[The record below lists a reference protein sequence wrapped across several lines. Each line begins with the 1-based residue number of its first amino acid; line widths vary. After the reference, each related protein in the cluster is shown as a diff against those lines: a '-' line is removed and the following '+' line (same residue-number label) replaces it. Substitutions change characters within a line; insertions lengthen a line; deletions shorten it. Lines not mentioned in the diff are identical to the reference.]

1 MKVSSQFFPFCLII
15 DHLWLIYNI
24 DNWGQYIFFVLLM
37 LTRLVGKITIR
48 IICYNNL
55 LAIFHEPTL
64 EVEIQ
69 TNYYFEPQGKKQMAF
84 YERYI

>member
-1 MKVSSQFFPFCLII
+1 
-15 DHLWLIYNI
+15 
-24 DNWGQYIFFVLLM
+24 M

-48 IICYNNL
+48 IIYYNNL

-69 TNYYFEPQGKKQMAF
+69 TNYYFEPQGKNKWQFMSAIF
-84 YERYI
+84 KTQWDLKPDLCQYSTPKVELSDQLREII

>member
-1 MKVSSQFFPFCLII
+1 
-15 DHLWLIYNI
+15 
-24 DNWGQYIFFVLLM
+24 M

-64 EVEIQ
+64 EVEIE
-69 TNYYFEPQGKKQMAF
+69 TNYYFEPQGKKQMAV
-84 YERYI
+84 YECYNLFKTQWDLKPDLC